1 MLTGLPPRC
10 IAHRARSA
18 LPHRQPLTD
27 AQSPEAYIV
36 VLFQMKTPCVCRV
49 LGIGTCGA
57 GVAPRITPAGVA
69 RQLPIFPHSAARSHG
84 VAAGAAAL
92 CSLPSAAPL
101 RCIRHW
107 RRSAPLSLQP
117 RRFAPWLATWLEKSG
132 SCRASQK
139 ETPYK
144 VGCFFF
150 VMPCSSRSFRAMSPA
165 MAQSA
170 LAEDSAELSAASGGY
185 SEAELQKAGSTRQLL
200 PQQRR
205 ATLPH
210 CAER

>member
-36 VLFQMKTPCVCRV
+36 VLFQMKTPCKRRV
-49 LGIGTCGA
+49 FSFGT
-57 GVAPRITPAGVA
+57 

-84 VAAGAAAL
+84 VAAEAAAL

-117 RRFAPWLATWLEKSG
+117 RRFAPCLATWLEKSG
-132 SCRASQK
+132 CCRASQK

-150 VMPCSSRSFRAMSPA
+150 VGSGSYLSFRAVAS
-165 MAQSA
+165 QV
-170 LAEDSAELSAASGGY
+170 LSAYKGLTSVFGMGTGG
-185 SEAELQKAGSTRQLL
+185 T
-200 PQQRR
+200 P
-205 ATLPH
+205 
-210 CAER
+210 